1 MLFKKGR
8 LTGVPCII
16 THRQFSVVA
25 RVRPGVPLE
34 VSSVKIAMD
43 LREQLMQFQAR
54 FSITYSAPN
63 FIIETASAAFQL
75 HQLLAC
81 RVLDGEG
88 FVLDL
93 VPWCPEYVEQNLPWI
108 IVHGVEGKIQ
118 TPLPKYIC
126 IGEISFSCP
135 QLALQVQTQRSRQG
149 HQNPTWPTLSANR
162 SRYESMH

>member
-1 MLFKKGR
+1 MFYASSG
-8 LTGVPCII
+8 

-25 RVRPGVPLE
+25 RVRPGVPLK

-75 HQLLAC
+75 QLLAC

-108 IVHGVEGKIQ
+108 YLHW
-118 TPLPKYIC
+118 
-126 IGEISFSCP
+126 
-135 QLALQVQTQRSRQG
+135 RD
-149 HQNPTWPTLSANR
+149 
-162 SRYESMH
+162 